1 MSLTA
6 ALLWRQPQLADA
18 LQALS
23 TRAGLTTAR
32 RAVGDPPVG
41 DDLTSWMSTAAAQLV
56 VEAVAVTLSGA
67 ELEAMLRT
75 TGPVLASLPAPL
87 AGHYLAILSGGRR
100 TIRVLGPD
108 GSIHRVRR
116 QEVFEAL
123 TTDLR
128 KAQEGAARELMARLS
143 LNGPRWAPAIQALGS
158 AGVADDRIG
167 GVWLLR
173 PSPASSPWIQ
183 ARHARLPGLL
193 IGVLAAHAAGYLL
206 FLLSWWI
213 LGQGALSGY
222 LSEGALQVWTLLLLT
237 FVLLRVVD
245 TWAQHRLSVDAGAL
259 VKEILLAGIFQLRQR
274 EVQRRGV
281 GRFLSTAMEADL
293 FSSGMAGVLLVLVS
307 LVDLCFG
314 FVILVLGTG
323 GLLHAL
329 ALALALWA
337 GLGVVLFGHYLRRA
351 RLWIESYREMSHDL
365 IERMVGY
372 HTRLIQERP
381 EQLHL
386 EEDRLLDR
394 YQAAARRMDRLGT
407 ALQALVGRG
416 WLLVGM
422 FVLTPSLLDGASLSA
437 EIAVAAGVMLW
448 VSQSLKQLV
457 SGLIRF
463 VDVVVSWEQTSPLL
477 TAARRPRPEARPA
490 PSHRGWWTPDGPLV
504 AFSDLSLRYTA
515 DGPLVLRGC
524 EATIL
529 QGDHVL
535 LEGPSGGGKSS
546 LVAVVAGLE
555 RPSGGELLLNGTSW
569 QAVPVRKWRRH
580 VVLVPQLH
588 VNHVFTAPL
597 AFNLL
602 MGVGWPPSRADLKR
616 ARRVCEALG
625 LAEVIAQMP
634 QHLWQ
639 MVGDGGWQLSQ
650 GERSRLVLAR
660 ALLQEPALLLVD
672 ESFAALDPE
681 IFLQAFSGVTE
692 RAETLLV
699 VAHP

>member
-1 MSLTA
+1 MSFPA
-6 ALLWRQPQLADA
+6 ALLWREPQLTDA
-18 LQALS
+18 LHALS

-32 RAVGDPPVG
+32 RAVGSAPVG

-75 TGPVLASLPAPL
+75 TGPMLASLPEPL

-108 GSIHRVRR
+108 GSTHRVRR
-116 QEVFEAL
+116 EEVFEAL
-123 TTDLR
+123 TTALR
-128 KAQEGAARELMARLS
+128 EAQEGAARELMARLS

-158 AGVADDRIG
+158 GGVADDRIG

-173 PSPASSPWIQ
+173 PSPASSLWIQ

-193 IGVLAAHAAGYLL
+193 VGVLAAHAAGYLL
-206 FLLSWWI
+206 FLLSWWV

-222 LSEGALQVWTLLLLT
+222 LSEGALRVWTLLLLT

-245 TWAQHRLSVDAGAL
+245 TWAQHRLSVDAGAR
-259 VKEILLAGIFQLRQR
+259 VKEILLSGIFQLRQR
-274 EVQRRGV
+274 EVQHQGV
-281 GRFLSTAMEADL
+281 GRSLSRVMEADL
-293 FSSGMAGVLLVLVS
+293 FSSGIAGALLVLVS
-307 LVDLCFG
+307 LVDLSFG
-314 FVILVLGTG
+314 LVVLALGGG

-329 ALALALWA
+329 ALALALWV
-337 GLGVVLFGHYLRRA
+337 GLGVALCRRYLQRA
-351 RLWIESYREMSHDL
+351 GLWIEAYLEMSHDL

-381 EQLHL
+381 EQLHQ
-386 EEDRLLDR
+386 EEDRLLHR

-407 ALQALVGRG
+407 ALQALIGRG
-416 WLLVGM
+416 WLLAGM
-422 FVLTPSLLDGASLSA
+422 LILTPSLLDGASLTE
-437 EIAVAAGVMLW
+437 EIAVAVGVVLW
-448 VSQSLKQLV
+448 VSQVLKQLI

-463 VDVVVSWEQTSPLL
+463 VDVVVSWEQTGPLL
-477 TAARRPRPEARPA
+477 TAARRPRQEAR
-490 PSHRGWWTPDGPLV
+490 PSHRGWRAPDGPLV
-504 AFSDLSLRYTA
+504 ACSDLSLRYTA
-515 DGPLVLRGC
+515 YGPLILRGC
-524 EATIL
+524 EATIQ
-529 QGDHVL
+529 QGDHIL

-546 LVAVVAGLE
+546 FVAVIAGLQ
-555 RPSGGELLLNGTSW
+555 RPSGGELRLDGTSW
-569 QAVPVRKWRRH
+569 EALPIRQWQRH

-597 AFNLL
+597 AFNIL
-602 MGVGWPPSRADLKR
+602 MGVAWPPSRADLQR
-616 ARRVCEALG
+616 AWRVCEALG
-625 LAEVIAQMP
+625 LSEVIAQMP

-681 IFLQAFSGVTE
+681 IFLQAFRGVTE
-692 RAETLLV
+692 RSETLLV